1 MFNFTPPKLTA
12 GNALKGV
19 AIATLL
25 TVAGAAGASTSHA
38 GHNHDTTSKTVAAKV
53 TLVAAADHD
62 RSSNRRE
69 RRRDD
74 RRTDRRRDRD
84 DDRRTDRRRDRDSD
98 TRRDRRREYRPTYR
112 RGTSNYGYGTRSS
125 RFGYRTSPYYGYRTS
140 RSNRGYQTNYRSG
153 LGINFSFGTPG
164 YSNYRWASNPYS
176 GYRSSYGSFGQY
188 QSRTYCQRVTVE
200 GWHHGHRELVS
211 VKQCSNPW
219 DGTYIVQGSER
230 IIACRG

>member
-1 MFNFTPPKLTA
+1 MFNFTPPKITA

-25 TVAGAAGASTSHA
+25 TIAGAASASADVVDHK
-38 GHNHDTTSKTVAAKV
+38 GHNHAKSTIGNSIV
-53 TLVAAADHD
+53 MQMASADRD
-62 RSSNRRE
+62 SSSNRRE

-84 DDRRTDRRRDRDSD
+84 DRRSDRRRDRDRD
-98 TRRDRRREYRPTYR
+98 LRRDRRREYRPTYR
-112 RGTSNYGYGTRSS
+112 RTYGG
-125 RFGYRTSPYYGYRTS
+125 YGYRP
-140 RSNRGYQTNYRSG
+140 RSSTYGYRGSNGYHGYRGYRTNYRSG
-153 LGINFSFGTPG
+153 LGISFHFGTPG
-164 YSNYRWASNPYS
+164 YSNYRWVSSPYS
-176 GYRSSYGSFGQY
+176 GYRSSYGSY
-188 QSRTYCQRVTVE
+188 SRYRSQTYCQRVTVE

-230 IIACRG
+230 LLGCRG